1 MGRCREGAALSE
13 LFAEAGSEGNRLN
26 MKFGKFLFDIG
37 KIFIVR
43 VIKYWNISGHER
55 SGTSILEDI

>member
-1 MGRCREGAALSE
+1 MSE

-26 MKFGKFLFDIG
+26 VKFGKFLFDIG

-55 SGTSILEDI
+55 SGTSILGDI